1 MHMSVI
7 KTNALTKYYGKH
19 RGINAVSL
27 EVNEGDKFGFVGPN
41 GAGKSTF
48 IRLLFGLLLPSSGD
62 IWLFDQH
69 TKLPSTELRKKIGYI
84 PSEVNY
90 YDAMTSKELLLYSAG
105 FYTGVEQEK
114 MFELAEYFELN
125 LDKRIE
131 ELSTGNKKKTAII
144 QSLLHSP
151 ELLIMDEPTSGLDP
165 LIKNKFFDLL
175 EEQNQKGLTIFF
187 SSHILSEIQRLCSK
201 TAVIREGEIVAVE
214 NVYELLQKQVKR
226 CQIIFKED
234 QPQIGLP
241 KGFQNASWSGN
252 KLVVEFYGDVNMLMD
267 WVSQQELLDITVEE
281 PDLETVF
288 LNYYKR

>member
-1 MHMSVI
+1 MSVI
-7 KTNALTKYYGKH
+7 RTNSLTKYYGKH
-19 RGINAVSL
+19 RGVHSVSL
-27 EVNEGDKFGFVGPN
+27 EINEGDKYGFVGPN

-48 IRLLFGLLLPSSGD
+48 IRLLLGMLLPSSGD

-69 TKLPSTELRKKIGYI
+69 VKTSNVEARKKIGYI
-84 PSEVNY
+84 PAEVNY

-175 EEQNQKGLTIFF
+175 EEENEKGLTIFF
-187 SSHILSEIQRLCSK
+187 SSHILSEIQRLCTK

-234 QPQIGLP
+234 QPQTDLP

-267 WVSQQELLDITVEE
+267 WVSQQKLLDITVEE